1 MLVGRP
7 IGVSI
12 LAVLYFFAVASYL
25 LLLILSFASP
35 QTLSDLL
42 TSISPGD
49 AGPSMLLNMG
59 RGISVYFAVMVVVI
73 GGVAWG
79 MWMLR
84 NWSRWFTIVITAIS
98 LGATVVGLASL
109 AGNFTV
115 LGATL
120 QLVRIGLC
128 VLILWYLFTPG
139 VRDAFI
145 RRQSSY

>member
-59 RGISVYFAVMVVVI
+59 RGISVYFA
-73 GGVAWG
+73 
-79 MWMLR
+79 LTR
-84 NWSRWFTIVITAIS
+84 
-98 LGATVVGLASL
+98 
-109 AGNFTV
+109 
-115 LGATL
+115 
-120 QLVRIGLC
+120 
-128 VLILWYLFTPG
+128 
-139 VRDAFI
+139 
-145 RRQSSY
+145 